1 MAAPPTLLRG
11 APLLRLR
18 LHHCLAARVLLQPC
32 RSCAPLA
39 SAVAASFSTE
49 SARPE
54 GHVPSAQDTATVL
67 LISQEPPRF
76 HRWDDPDYR
85 KWKDKEEE
93 ILKDIRPVLSL
104 AKDILHSK
112 RYFDG
117 QRLSAEDETAVVKKL
132 LSFHPHCDDKIGCG
146 LDGIM
151 VDRHPQFGQSR
162 CLFVV
167 RSDGGWI
174 DFSYQKCLRA
184 YVRAKYPSHAERFIK
199 EHFKRGSA

>member
-1 MAAPPTLLRG
+1 MAAPPLLLRG
-11 APLLRLR
+11 VPLLRLR
-18 LHHCLAARVLLQPC
+18 LNHHLAARVLLHPF
-32 RSCAPLA
+32 RSCSPPA

-49 SARPE
+49 SERSE
-54 GHVPSAQDTATVL
+54 GHVPSGDSAATVL
-67 LISQEPPRF
+67 LTAQEPPRF

-117 QRLSAEDETAVVKKL
+117 QRLSADDEIVVVEKL

-146 LDGIM
+146 LDSIM
-151 VDRHPQFGQSR
+151 VDRHPQFRRSR

-167 RSDGGWI
+167 RTDGGWI